1 MFSQLKSLDE
11 LNRRS
16 MLEYAAR
23 TMLGVT
29 VLPGALAFGADEKK
43 EEKKKGEAKKSS
55 GSKPNSPGGTAKHVI
70 FLFMAGGPSQLELFD
85 NKPKL
90 RELDGKTIPAEFTK
104 GKRYPVAPD
113 SAVAYA
119 RLRRE
124 IHEGWCYFWASR
136 TKPEKVLR

>member
-43 EEKKKGEAKKSS
+43 EEKKEE
-55 GSKPNSPGGTAKHVI
+55 
-70 FLFMAGGPSQLELFD
+70 Q
-85 NKPKL
+85 PKQ
-90 RELDGKTIPAEFTK
+90 EQP
-104 GKRYPVAPD
+104 
-113 SAVAYA
+113 
-119 RLRRE
+119 
-124 IHEGWCYFWASR
+124 
-136 TKPEKVLR
+136 KPEEVKTEEPF